1 MNEQRPP
8 TVLQDILPFEPL
20 PKKSNH
26 VQVHLRI
33 RGLATPHLAIVI
45 VIVIIIVYH
54 VLIMDRSKTN
64 LPIVHSHVLWPRS
77 FLPLMNFFDAN
88 VVYVVIIHF
97 FIDLYKQD

>member
-26 VQVHLRI
+26 VPVHLRI

-45 VIVIIIVYH
+45 VIVIVIIIIIIIIVISCVDNGPFQNELAYC
-54 VLIMDRSKTN
+54 
-64 LPIVHSHVLWPRS
+64 S
-77 FLPLMNFFDAN
+77 FSCSMAS
-88 VVYVVIIHF
+88 VISSPDEFH
-97 FIDLYKQD
+97 

>member
-45 VIVIIIVYH
+45 VIVIIIV
-54 VLIMDRSKTN
+54 I
-64 LPIVHSHVLWPRS
+64 PRVDYGPFQNELAYCS
-77 FLPLMNFFDAN
+77 FSCSIAS
-88 VVYVVIIHF
+88 VISSPDEFH
-97 FIDLYKQD
+97 